1 MKIIHENDSQMTL
14 RLRPW
19 LLWIVGAILTSI
31 GLSGAVLWPQVHT
44 FTCRRDTTA
53 PAICQSYTTGL
64 SSSDHQVLPLK
75 DIQGTKIHTIKGKS
89 ERNYRLLLLTN
100 EGEISP
106 ISIDIS
112 DQGTVQNWVEEIE
125 VFRKDTQKQN
135 LLIEY
140 DNRLSGYLF
149 AGIFTSMGLILGLL
163 LEKVVVCKIDKTLG
177 QLTLAN
183 YGLLGNSQ
191 AEYLIS
197 DIRGVTVQTTGGFRD
212 GSRTYRI
219 ALFMYSGEY
228 IPFPSYYASRF
239 RHHQQTV
246 VRISEFLD
254 LEPMIENDQKMSLKK
269 IFSTVK
275 EIGKRVFTTRQR
287 REAELPS
294 LQQAVMNNRNDAEAH
309 FQYGLSLYILQRYQ
323 EAQPCLEEAQR
334 LFVLS
339 GQVQRLEEIEAFL
352 YLLNQKL

>member
-1 MKIIHENDSQMTL
+1 MKIIQENDSQMTL

-19 LLWIVGAILTSI
+19 LLWIFGVILTNI
-31 GLSGAVLWPQVHT
+31 GLSGAVLWPKVHT

-64 SSSDHQVLPLK
+64 SSSDQQVVSLK
-75 DIQGTKIHTIKGKS
+75 DIQGTKIHTVKGSKGKRS
-89 ERNYRLLLLTN
+89 YRLLLLTN
-100 EGEISP
+100 KGEISP

-112 DQGTVQNWVEEIE
+112 DQRTVKNWVEEIE

-140 DNRLSGYLF
+140 DNRFSDYLF
-149 AGIFTSMGLILGLL
+149 AGLFTSLGLVL
-163 LEKVVVCKIDKTLG
+163 GLVLGKVFVCKIDKSLG
-177 QLTLAN
+177 KLTLEQ

-191 AEYLIS
+191 AEYS
-197 DIRGVTVQTTGGFRD
+197 TSQIRGVTVQKTKSSK

-228 IPFPSYYASRF
+228 IPFTSYYTSGF
-239 RHHQQTV
+239 RYHQQIAD
-246 VRISEFLD
+246 RISEFLD
-254 LEPMIENDQKMSLKK
+254 LEPMRENDDMMSFKK
-269 IFSTVK
+269 VFSTVQ
-275 EIGKRVFTTRQR
+275 EISKMVFMTRQK

-294 LQQAVMNNRNDAEAH
+294 LQQAVMNNRNDAEAN
-309 FQYGLSLYILQRYQ
+309 FQYGLSLYILERYQ
-323 EAQPCLEEAQR
+323 EAQPFLEEAKR

-339 GQVQRLEEIEAFL
+339 GQYQRVDKIDGFL
-352 YLLNQKL
+352 QSLNRKL